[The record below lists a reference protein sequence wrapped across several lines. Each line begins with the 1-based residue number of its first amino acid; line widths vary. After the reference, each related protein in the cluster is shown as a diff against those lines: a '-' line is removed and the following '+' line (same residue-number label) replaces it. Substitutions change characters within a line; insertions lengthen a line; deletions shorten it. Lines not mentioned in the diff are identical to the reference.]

1 MIGLRKVFTAGLLL
15 AVSCLIAPPVG
26 YGADAPAGAAEGQE
40 QKQETTEGSAD
51 GQKDGESRTEEKR
64 ISLTAKNMPV
74 ESFFDM
80 FSEQTGMKFVIR
92 RELRGREI
100 SVSLPNVSV
109 EAALKAIAEANE
121 LEITRSA
128 DDIRIVKEKEPEEPD
143 WPEEGDGDG
152 EDVKTTEE
160 GKPAPE
166 PLETKVVELKYADAQ
181 DMQRAVSSLLSG
193 RGTLEVVQQSGW
205 VGWGFGATSG
215 GDEGGEGSAMAARRR
230 LGQQYSRNVRSQLLI
245 LRETEDSIDDIM
257 DIIDRLDRRPDQI
270 LIAANLM
277 EATTDKLRD
286 IGVDWATGEQGIENS
301 DNISTTNPWGGN
313 LEFRGNILGA
323 KTTPQ
328 GFSSPSAAASTFPFN
343 AGMTLLF
350 KKIGGTEYEALLHA
364 LHEKANANTLS
375 SPKLLTL
382 DNQVATILVGQR
394 FPILETDV
402 SGTEVTQLTTSL
414 DYYENIGIQ
423 LNVIPQIQGHNRDSI
438 NMIIHPVVSQQAGTV
453 AARGTGGITVAE
465 YPIIDTRESETQV
478 LIEDGQTIGIGGLLQ
493 DVQSEDTTGVPILSG
508 IPLLGR
514 LFRRDTSAT
523 QKQDLI
529 IFLSAKII
537 RSPGESTEE
546 QIRSMNG
553 PDEELA
559 RELLARAGELQQ
571 DGEYDTALR
580 LLQRIPDS
588 DMHLLTDTRRKVN
601 RRINELK
608 KLRKQK
614 RRERGAEGG
623 ETGAWDMGR
632 TD

>member
-1 MIGLRKVFTAGLLL
+1 MMTVLGKVFNAVLLVAL
-15 AVSCLIAPPVG
+15 SCLIGLPVG
-26 YGADAPAGAAEGQE
+26 YAADAPSSSAEAQ
-40 QKQETTEGSAD
+40 
-51 GQKDGESRTEEKR
+51 GQKHETSEGPAGGEKAEESNPNQLL
-64 ISLTAKNMPV
+64 ISIDANNEPV
-74 ESFFDM
+74 ETFFK
-80 FSEQTGMKFVIR
+80 SLSKTTGMKFVVR

-100 SVSLPNVSV
+100 TAFLPNVSPE
-109 EAALKAIAEANE
+109 EALDAIEESNE
-121 LEITRSA
+121 LTITGEG
-128 DDIRIVKEKEPEEPD
+128 DEIRIVKEKKPEEPD
-143 WPEEGDGDG
+143 RSDKGDG
-152 EDVKTTEE
+152 EGEDGETTED

-166 PLETKVVELKYADAQ
+166 PLVTKVIELKYADAQ
-181 DMQRAVSSLLSG
+181 DMQKAVSSLLSG
-193 RGTLEVVQQSGW
+193 RGTLQVVEQSGW
-205 VGWGFGATSG
+205 VGWGFGSG
-215 GDEGGEGSAMAARRR
+215 AGGTGDGEGTAMAARRR
-230 LGQQYSRNVRSQLLI
+230 LGQQYSRNVRSQLLV
-245 LRETEDSIDDIM
+245 LRDTEESCQEVLN
-257 DIIDRLDRRPDQI
+257 IIDRLDRRPDQI
-270 LIAANLM
+270 LIAANLI

-301 DNISTTNPWGGN
+301 STISTTNPWGGN

-323 KTTPQ
+323 KTTPK
-328 GFSSPSAAASTFPFN
+328 GFSSPSGANSTFPFN

-382 DNQVATILVGQR
+382 DNQMATILVGQR

-402 SGTEVTQLTTSL
+402 SGTDVTQLTTSL

-423 LNVIPQIQGHNRDSI
+423 LNVIPQIQGEDSI

-453 AARGTGGITVAE
+453 AARGTGGLTVAE

-493 DVQSEDTTGVPILSG
+493 DVQTEDTTGVPILSG

-537 RSPGESTEE
+537 RSPGESSEE
-546 QIRSMNG
+546 QIRSMSG
-553 PDEELA
+553 PHEELA
-559 RELLARAGELQQ
+559 RELLARAAELQKQ
-571 DGEYDTALR
+571 GEYDTALR

-588 DMHLLTDTRRKVN
+588 DMRLLTDTRREVQQ
-601 RRINELK
+601 RIRELK
-608 KLRKQK
+608 KLRKHK
-614 RRERGAEGG
+614 RREKGG
-623 ETGAWDMGR
+623 QNSRSGAWDMGR
-632 TD
+632 RE